1 MAGFMIENILDGLV
15 SQAQW
20 SEALAA
26 AEKVPA
32 AVLLD
37 TRTEGEFARGH
48 VRAPSTSPSTSCAI
62 VSTSS
67 RVMVCCSR
75 IVNRG

>member
-1 MAGFMIENILDGLV
+1 MNMAGFVIENILDGLV

-48 VRAPSTSPSTSCAI
+48 VRRRQRPPRRAAR
-62 VSTSS
+62 SS
-67 RVMVCCSR
+67 RR
-75 IVNRG
+75 APA